1 MFINELAERRVVVIF
16 CGRFQPFHRGH
27 AIVYN
32 NLVSTYGRNNVY
44 IGTSGKV
51 DPPKSPFTLS
61 DRIYFMNLMGI
72 PSDRILQLSN
82 NYNPAVA
89 AEALGIQDLSNTVM
103 IFPVSQKDVDEK
115 PSLFARGTN
124 KDGSPAKL
132 QPLPDDQRQI
142 ESADKHAYI
151 QVVDVEP
158 FEVLGQSITGATSI
172 RDLYGKADKTQR
184 QQIIK
189 DLYGKYTNEAEKIMN
204 DNLLP
209 SVAVAPTPLPNK
221 TKLQKVTVP
230 KEEPVAEAVSHFVP
244 TQTTNKSEHGYYKLL
259 AHRYKKNP
267 GLLSAKEKQEL
278 HDFVNSLKTVK
289 EAEPASENFN
299 RAGNNPLRDKNDYH
313 QKLDYLQ
320 KQLMNPALRD
330 MRDQINDRIAQLQ
343 KAARMSGFISED
355 AGGVGVV
362 ASKKQARDPRYSTS
376 LTKDVQPGAIKK
388 SLRAFNLA
396 EEDIVWARNRLSES
410 EFENMI
416 LAHIKYIG
424 QDIDAIKERI
434 ATEKLPADYV
444 AKLKQKIADLE
455 QQRVKLMF
463 DPK

>member
-51 DPPKSPFTLS
+51 EPPNSPFILS

-115 PSLFARGTN
+115 PSLFAGGTK
-124 KDGSPAKL
+124 KDGTPAKL
-132 QPLPDDQRQI
+132 QPLPKDQRQI

-151 QVVDVEP
+151 QVVNVEP

-172 RDLYGKADKTQR
+172 RDLYGKANKTQR

-189 DLYGKYTNEAEKIMN
+189 DLYGKYTHEAEKIMN

-209 SVAVAPTPLPNK
+209 SVAVAPVPLGNK

-230 KEEPVAEAVSHFVP
+230 KEPV
-244 TQTTNKSEHGYYKLL
+244 
-259 AHRYKKNP
+259 
-267 GLLSAKEKQEL
+267 
-278 HDFVNSLKTVK
+278 D
-289 EAEPASENFN
+289 
-299 RAGNNPLRDKNDYH
+299 
-313 QKLDYLQ
+313 
-320 KQLMNPALRD
+320 
-330 MRDQINDRIAQLQ
+330 
-343 KAARMSGFISED
+343 ED

-376 LTKDVQPGAIKK
+376 LTQDVRPGAVKK

-396 EEDIVWARNRLSES
+396 EEDIAWAQNRLSES
-410 EFENMI
+410 EVDNLI
-416 LAHIKYIG
+416 LTHIKYIN
-424 QDIDAIKERI
+424 QDIDAIKQRI
-434 ATEKLPADYV
+434 STEKLPADYV
-444 AKLKQKIADLE
+444 EKLKQKIAGLE
-455 QQRVKLMF
+455 AERAKLAF
-463 DPK
+463 NPA